1 MKRTDIINHII
12 EKNNYTKYLEI
23 GVRNPGSNFNLIN
36 AAHKDG
42 VDPNGNCNHPMT
54 SDAFFEQLDEDIR
67 YDIIFIDGLHLD
79 FQVENDIKN
88 SLKHL
93 KDGGTIVMHDCNPPT
108 EKHQVEEYDGFSPWN
123 GTTWK
128 AYAKFRMTD
137 ETLSMFVVDTD
148 WGVGVITKGQ
158 QILYP
163 KADVLDYNLLNENRS
178 ELLNL
183 ITPEKFLTL

>member
-23 GVRNPGSNFNLIN
+23 GVRNPDSNFNLIN